1 MAEGSSDTQFWLVS
15 LPLEARNRGRD
26 GGEQVL
32 GTLQEKC
39 GDLATTHKVG
49 GPYACVCLSAVVL
62 GTVPV
67 VSAPRAATLNYR
79 ATPLFSAVL
88 AA

>member
-49 GPYACVCLSAVVL
+49 GPYARVSVSVCRCSGRCLL
-62 GTVPV
+62 CLH
-67 VSAPRAATLNYR
+67 RAR
-79 ATPLFSAVL
+79 PH
-88 AA
+88 